1 VQTKEHF
8 VGRMSIAVFTRR
20 LGKYREPFAGL
31 SVGDIPKLLEPNI
44 AQGLDKVKHESKSTK
59 SNSIGGRFWRLTSY

>member
-1 VQTKEHF
+1 LEN
-8 VGRMSIAVFTRR
+8 
-20 LGKYREPFAGL
+20 REPFAGL

-59 SNSIGGRFWRLTSY
+59 SNSIGGRFWRFTSY